1 MAINSPVT
9 VLTKIDI
16 TSRAKLLMM
25 RKRNACFE
33 SRIQRLSL
41 LLGCICSRVSERVT
55 RTAPATKAAGAPSPA
70 VHSHASKALDVSSY
84 TSPAS
89 SIPLVGMAE
98 WIP

>member
-1 MAINSPVT
+1 MPAS
-9 VLTKIDI
+9 K
-16 TSRAKLLMM
+16 A
-25 RKRNACFE
+25 E
-33 SRIQRLSL
+33 SSVCPYF
-41 LLGCICSRVSERVT
+41 LGCICSRVSERVT